1 MITHNKVRGTMN
13 IVPSIEVNIDTV
25 YIRTNITAIQTDDFD
40 GWEYDEIQYGKDEYM
55 ELLQKQID
63 TEKEKNNFLGL
74 QIVDKD
80 IQVFN
85 LQNENASLGE
95 QLVQID
101 IRLMMGGM

>member
-1 MITHNKVRGTMN
+1 MKDMGIRQGSATQAIP
-13 IVPSIEVNIDTV
+13 IVIGKDTV
-25 YIRTNITAIQTDDFD
+25 YIHSSITQIED
-40 GWEYDEIQYGKDEYM
+40 GLFEYHEIQYGKDEYM

-74 QIVDKD
+74 QIVEKD

-85 LQNENASLGE
+85 LQNENALLGE